1 MILAEAVEM
10 FRRMEGSDAARTSL
24 WRVVSELFRKSELDG
39 DVFSIRPGP
48 GVSIRIVNVSGGE
61 VELEPDGA
69 AIRISGDIVAPDGF
83 TVVRRWS
90 VLVREGPE
98 EAARAALSAAW
109 TAPWREPAWAP
120 NS

>member
-1 MILAEAVEM
+1 MIPAEAVEM
-10 FRRMEGSDAARTSL
+10 FRRMGGSDSARMSL
-24 WRVVSELFRKSELDG
+24 WRVVSELFRRSEVAD
-39 DVFSIRPGP
+39 DVFSIRPGQ

-61 VELEPDGA
+61 VELEPEGA

-90 VLVREGPE
+90 VVCGGPE
-98 EAARAALSAAW
+98 EAARMALNAAW
-109 TAPWREPAWAP
+109 TAPWREPAWEP